1 MTQQEAEQW
10 ANELVNELICYNKI
24 KMGVKNIWAEK
35 IISFLIDEK
44 KDYNRFQNEKVIKSV
59 PTMPANEGIGG
70 LLEFIKNTNSVLD
83 SHMLEDKK
91 QDLSGSQLKAHWERE
106 FLSMSFTDQVD
117 KATGWLTCGCPEN
130 AVPKF
135 VMDWVRGLEDESLVK
150 VMRLNFKEGRARWN
164 KLTGVS
170 DIAKGLDV

>member
-24 KMGVKNIWAEK
+24 KMSVKNIWAEK

-44 KDYNRFQNEKVIKSV
+44 KDYNRFQNEKVIKAV
-59 PTMPANEGIGG
+59 PTMPADEGIGG

-83 SHMLEDKK
+83 SHRLEDKK
-91 QDLSGSQLKAHWERE
+91 QDLSGAELKAHRERE
-106 FLSMSFTDQVD
+106 FLSMSFNDQID

-130 AVPKF
+130 SIPKF
-135 VMDWVRGLEDESLVK
+135 VISWVKELGDESLID
-150 VMRLNFKEGRARWN
+150 VMRKNFKLGREKWN
-164 KLTGVS
+164 HTSGSKVV
-170 DIAKGLDV
+170 KGLGV